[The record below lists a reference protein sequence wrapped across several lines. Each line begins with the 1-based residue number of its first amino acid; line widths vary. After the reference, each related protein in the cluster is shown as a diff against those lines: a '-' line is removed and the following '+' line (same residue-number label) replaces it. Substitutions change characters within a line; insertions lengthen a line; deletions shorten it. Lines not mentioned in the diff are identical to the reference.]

1 MHRVLGRDAGA
12 LEGFAEGARIGL
24 ADAQFFGAERE
35 IEVIGQPQ
43 AAHVGVAVGQH
54 AEAVV
59 VGEQLQGRVHFGKQ
73 LHRMPRFEK
82 HLEGLLGQLARFVP
96 RIAGFLQR
104 MAENA
109 PPQLADAMTQ
119 FRLRVQQGAAD
130 GAQRLDG
137 EIIQIGCVPGQ
148 PLAQGKLGAVQDGA
162 DVPERVVEVE
172 GDQSDAHDS
181 LSCLRLARGC
191 AWS

>member
-1 MHRVLGRDAGA
+1 
-12 LEGFAEGARIGL
+12 
-24 ADAQFFGAERE
+24 
-35 IEVIGQPQ
+35 
-43 AAHVGVAVGQH
+43 
-54 AEAVV
+54 
-59 VGEQLQGRVHFGKQ
+59 

-82 HLEGLLGQLARFVP
+82 HLEGLLGQLARLAP

-109 PPQLADAMTQ
+109 SAQLADAMTQ
-119 FRLRVQQGAAD
+119 FRLRLQQGAAD

-137 EIIQIGCVPGQ
+137 EIVQIGCVPGQ

-172 GDQSDAHDS
+172 GDQPDAHDS
-181 LSCLRLARGC
+181 LSCLRLARGW